1 MFIVEIKSKNISKKK
16 VGISKYCCNLV
27 AFLNNSCI

>member
-1 MFIVEIKSKNISKKK
+1 MFIIENKAENIFKKK

-27 AFLNNSCI
+27 AFLNNIYI